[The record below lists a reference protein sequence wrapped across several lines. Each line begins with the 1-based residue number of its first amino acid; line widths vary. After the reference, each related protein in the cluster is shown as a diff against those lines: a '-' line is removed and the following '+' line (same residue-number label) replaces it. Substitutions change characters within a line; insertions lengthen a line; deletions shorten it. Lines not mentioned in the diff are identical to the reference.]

1 MDRYPKDGAT
11 EGRDWGEREFHGW
24 ERGSQRE
31 RGEIVDGVAKR
42 QMEERV
48 KRGRGIELEV

>member
-1 MDRYPKDGAT
+1 MDRNPKDGAT
-11 EGRDWGEREFHGW
+11 EGRDGRREIHGW